1 MFNRLESLL
10 MTRLF
15 TLICMSLWTVSI
27 SAEPQLAPT
36 DEFLYQL
43 KESLVKVNTTTKS
56 GGHGFGTAVAIDKE
70 HAVTNCHVLG
80 SANGASI
87 SKWGTEYPVDTFQAD
102 WKHDLCILKVAY
114 ADLKPVAMGDSSQLK
129 YEQSLISISMPTDS
143 PAPYVAFSAIKALYP
158 MDDELVIRSQTAF
171 SIGASG
177 SPVFDYDGR
186 LVGISTFKSP
196 GKNAYYYNVPVNWIK
211 KMRELPEIALNA
223 AQDAPFW
230 DAPELQR
237 PFFMQIVLPFQNN
250 RWQDVKEIADRW
262 VTMEPNSAEAWYY
275 KAEAANQLGDTSTA
289 MQHFQHVL
297 RLHPNHPS
305 TLLSMVKMLD
315 KQGKTKEAE
324 NLRVTLREINPDLL
338 EIPEAEMQSDST
350 GAR

>member
-1 MFNRLESLL
+1 MTKLLTVVWMGVWGMQVSAAPLLE
-10 MTRLF
+10 
-15 TLICMSLWTVSI
+15 
-27 SAEPQLAPT
+27 PT

-80 SANGASI
+80 GSNGVSI

-102 WKHDLCILKVAY
+102 WKHDLCILKVSY
-114 ADLKPVAMGDSSQLK
+114 ADLKPVTLGDSSQLS

-158 MDDELVIRSQTAF
+158 MDDELVIRSKAAF

-177 SPVFDYDGR
+177 SPVFDYSGR

-196 GKNAYYYNVPVNWIK
+196 GKNAYYYNVPVNWSK
-211 KMRELPEIALNA
+211 KMLNSPEIALNA
-223 AQDAPFW
+223 PQESPFW
-230 DAPELQR
+230 DAPENLR

-250 RWQDVKEIADRW
+250 RWQDVKEIAERW
-262 VTMEPNSAEAWYY
+262 VAKEPNSAEAWYY
-275 KAEAANQLGDTSTA
+275 RGEAASQLGDASSA
-289 MQHFQHVL
+289 MTYFEKVL
-297 RLHPNHPS
+297 SLHPNHPS
-305 TLLSMVKMLD
+305 TLQSMVHILD
-315 KQGKTKEAE
+315 KQGKAKAAE
-324 NLRVTLREINPDLL
+324 SMRVTLREMNPDLL
-338 EIPEAEMQSDST
+338 EASETEMPMDAV
-350 GAR
+350 GAH

>member
-1 MFNRLESLL
+1 MRKL
-10 MTRLF
+10 MILASASIWSMQLSAA
-15 TLICMSLWTVSI
+15 TL
-27 SAEPQLAPT
+27 PDPT

-80 SANGASI
+80 HSNGVSV
-87 SKWGTEYPVDTFQAD
+87 SKWGTEYPVDSFQAD

-114 ADLKPVAMGDSSQLK
+114 ADLKPVKLGDSSQLN
-129 YEQSLISISMPTDS
+129 YEQPLISISMPNDS
-143 PAPYVAFSAIKALYP
+143 PAPYVALSAIKALYP
-158 MDDELVIRSQTAF
+158 MDDELVIRSQAAF

-211 KMRELPEIALNA
+211 KMLNLPEIALS
-223 AQDAPFW
+223 AQHDEPFW
-230 DAPELQR
+230 DAPEAQR

-250 RWQDVKEIADRW
+250 RWQDVQEIATRW
-262 VTMEPNSAEAWYY
+262 AASEPGSAEARYY
-275 KAEAANQLGDTSTA
+275 QGEAARQQGDETLA
-289 MQHFQHVL
+289 MTHFRQAL

-305 TLLSMVKMLD
+305 TLQSMAQLLD
-315 KQGKTKEAE
+315 KQGMTNDAE
-324 NLRVTLREINPDLL
+324 NIRLTLKEINPDLL
-338 EIPEAEMQSDST
+338 DGLETAAPSAPIKAN
-350 GAR
+350 

>member
-1 MFNRLESLL
+1 MRKL
-10 MTRLF
+10 MILASASIWSMQLSAA
-15 TLICMSLWTVSI
+15 TL
-27 SAEPQLAPT
+27 PDPT

-80 SANGASI
+80 HSNGVSV
-87 SKWGTEYPVDTFQAD
+87 SKWGTEYPVDSFQAD

-114 ADLKPVAMGDSSQLK
+114 ADLKPVKLGDSSQLN
-129 YEQSLISISMPTDS
+129 YEQPLISISMPNDS
-143 PAPYVAFSAIKALYP
+143 PAPYVALSAIKALYP
-158 MDDELVIRSQTAF
+158 MDDELVIRSQAAF

-211 KMRELPEIALNA
+211 KMLNLPEIALS
-223 AQDAPFW
+223 AQHDEPFW
-230 DAPELQR
+230 DAPEAKR

-250 RWQDVKEIADRW
+250 RWQDVQEIATRW
-262 VTMEPNSAEAWYY
+262 AASEPGSAEARYY
-275 KAEAANQLGDTSTA
+275 QGEASRQQGDETLA
-289 MQHFQHVL
+289 MTHFRQAL

-305 TLLSMVKMLD
+305 TLQSMAQLLD
-315 KQGKTKEAE
+315 KQGMTNDAE
-324 NLRVTLREINPDLL
+324 NIRLTLKEINPDLL
-338 EIPEAEMQSDST
+338 DGLETAAPSAPIKAN
-350 GAR
+350 

>member
-1 MFNRLESLL
+1 MTKLIMFASLSIWSL
-10 MTRLF
+10 QATAA
-15 TLICMSLWTVSI
+15 TLT
-27 SAEPQLAPT
+27 EPT
-36 DEFLYQL
+36 DAFLYQL

-80 SANGASI
+80 NANGVSI
-87 SKWGTEYPVDTFQAD
+87 TKWGTEYAVDSFQAD

-114 ADLKPVAMGDSSQLK
+114 ADLKPVVLGDSSQLN

-143 PAPYVAFSAIKALYP
+143 PAPYVALSAIKALYP
-158 MDDELVIRSQTAF
+158 LDGELVIRSKAAF

-211 KMRELPEIALNA
+211 QMLDSPAIAINA
-223 AQDAPFW
+223 PHDAPFW
-230 DAPELQR
+230 DAPEEKR

-250 RWQDVKEIADRW
+250 RWQDVQEVAERW
-262 VTMEPNSAEAWYY
+262 VANEPNNAEAWYY
-275 KAEAANQLGDTSTA
+275 KGEAARQLGNVTVA
-289 MQHFQHVL
+289 MAHFEKAL
-297 RLHPNHPS
+297 SLHPNHPS
-305 TLLSMVKMLD
+305 TLQSMTQVLD
-315 KQGKTKEAE
+315 QQGKAKEAD
-324 NLRVTLREINPDLL
+324 NLRLTLKDINPELL
-338 EIPEAEMQSDST
+338 EDMDVALQAESQ
-350 GAR
+350 